1 MKNILHELKHHLP
14 FTVYSGVAGIII
26 VAVLTVFMSAIIGI
40 NDEVENETAEE
51 NHDDDHEHDH
61 EHEGVGEL
69 GNYFYEL
76 FHVFHPLHALFSAAT
91 TTAMFWRF
99 DKKLWKA
106 VIIGLIGSL
115 AICGISDIFFPF
127 IGGTLAGIEMDLH
140 FCLIEHPMIV
150 VPFSIIGIIMG
161 LITCEI
167 FIDRKSTI
175 FSHSAHIFIST
186 MASLLY
192 LVTFGYTN
200 WMEELFIVFIIVIL
214 AVFLP
219 CCISDIVFPLLFV
232 DESKKKTKPVCLIGE
247 DEHDI

>member
-1 MKNILHELKHHLP
+1 MSKILHELKHHLP

-26 VAVLTVFMSAIIGI
+26 VAVLTVFMSAIVGI
-40 NDEVENETAEE
+40 NDDVENETAEE
-51 NHDDDHEHDH
+51 DHEDDHDHDH
-61 EHEGVGEL
+61 DHEGVGDL
-69 GNYFYEL
+69 GSYFYDL
-76 FHVFHPLHALFSAAT
+76 FHVFHPLHALFSAAA
-91 TTAMFWRF
+91 TTAMFWRY

-127 IGGTLAGIEMDLH
+127 LGGTLAGIDMDLH
-140 FCLIEHPMIV
+140 FCLIEHPMVI

-161 LITCEI
+161 LITCEV
-167 FIDRKSTI
+167 FVDRRSTI

-200 WMEELFIVFIIVIL
+200 WMEELFVVFIIIIL
-214 AVFLP
+214 AVFIP

-232 DESKKKTKPVCLIGE
+232 EKKEGKKIPICIESE
-247 DEHDI
+247 DLHDR